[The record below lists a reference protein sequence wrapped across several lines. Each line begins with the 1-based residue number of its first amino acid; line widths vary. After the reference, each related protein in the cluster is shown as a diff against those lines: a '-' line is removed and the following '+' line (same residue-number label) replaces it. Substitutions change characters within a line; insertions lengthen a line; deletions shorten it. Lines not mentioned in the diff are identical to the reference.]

1 MLSFQ
6 QLIQNLTDTT
16 QPSRSRREAASTL
29 ASRGDTQAVPFL
41 IEALTDSDSI
51 LRREA
56 AKALQQLNAAS
67 ATEPLLHALEI
78 EPNDLTAW
86 AIIEAVGELG
96 NPRVLPMLKSFQ
108 SADSLLTQ
116 MEVKKSIARIETRY
130 PELDNLA
137 PTLGE
142 AGAGEEIDVGEF
154 DLPAARGI
162 DGMHSS
168 SAMNA
173 AEASDAASLE
183 QHDTGKGQAQGAA
196 PTPNLE
202 VEDRKASIS
211 VEATGISTSFAGEN
225 TLWGPDAT
233 EPEEIAVEEHPVQPA
248 TELEGQAQG
257 TAPTTELEG
266 QAQGTA
272 PTTEL
277 EGQAQGTAPT
287 TETESPDSE
296 FTPDEQ
302 EEAAE
307 LKDLSEPIA
316 QSSRRGRHRTTLP
329 VLVPSSSAVRCA
341 PMEFG
346 RLPERPRR
354 NFFATLLHP
363 SQYFSKRW
371 LSRARAYIVLWCV
384 LLAATIGFV
393 RYHGQNESEATS
405 LARLG
410 FSIADVPEQ
419 VKRSLDESDF
429 YIQEGYYRQAISSY
443 RLIQSLAAIP
453 VHFYKKLGFAY
464 FKEGQYA
471 LAVEAYELFLAAQA
485 NTTSDPFVA
494 EAAFTGSY
502 QPGWIGKT
510 AGLDYEAYNALG
522 TAYMKLRRMKDA
534 QRAYEQ
540 AIVIAPEDG
549 QAYNNLARLY
559 ADAGGIFPFKAGGD
573 TFRQQRLKF
582 SEVLAYTAVA
592 LNPEVAPYQA
602 TLGRILAR
610 RGQLNKAIKSL
621 ERAIRLQDDYIE
633 AHYHLARVALKA
645 EERDKALK
653 AIQNVLKLNPAFVLV
668 NSQM

>member
-16 QPSRSRREAASTL
+16 QPSRARREAASTL
-29 ASRGDTQAVPFL
+29 ASRGDAQAVPFL
-41 IEALTDSDSI
+41 LEALTDSDSI
-51 LRREA
+51 VRREA
-56 AKALQQLNAAS
+56 AKALQQLNATS

-96 NPRVLPMLKSFQ
+96 TPRVLPMLKSFQ
-108 SADSLLTQ
+108 SVDSLLTQ
-116 MEVKKSIARIETRY
+116 MEVKKSIGRIETRY
-130 PELDNLA
+130 PELDN
-137 PTLGE
+137 P
-142 AGAGEEIDVGEF
+142 AGAAEEIDVGEF
-154 DLPAARGI
+154 DLPPTREI
-162 DGMHSS
+162 DRKHSS
-168 SAMNA
+168 SDMNA
-173 AEASDAASLE
+173 PEASDAASLE
-183 QHDTGKGQAQGAA
+183 QHDT
-196 PTPNLE
+196 TPNLE

-211 VEATGISTSFAGEN
+211 VGATWS
-225 TLWGPDAT
+225 PDAT
-233 EPEEIAVEEHPVQPA
+233 EPEEIAVEEHPAQPA

-257 TAPTTELEG
+257 TAPTTG
-266 QAQGTA
+266 D
-272 PTTEL
+272 

-287 TETESPDSE
+287 TETVSPDSE

-302 EEAAE
+302 EDAAE
-307 LKDLSEPIA
+307 LKDLSESIA

-329 VLVPSSSAVRCA
+329 VLVPSSSAVRYA

-371 LSRARAYIVLWCV
+371 LSRARAYVVLWCV
-384 LLAATIGFV
+384 LLAATIGFT

-443 RLIQSLAAIP
+443 QLIQSLAAIP
-453 VHFYKKLGFAY
+453 VHFNKKLGFAY

-471 LAVEAYELFLAAQA
+471 LAVEAYELFLEAQA

-510 AGLDYEAYNALG
+510 SGLDYEAYNALG

-540 AIVIAPEDG
+540 AIVLVPEDG

-559 ADAGGIFPFKAGGD
+559 ADGY
-573 TFRQQRLKF
+573 QQRLKF
-582 SEVLAYTAVA
+582 AEVLAYTAVA

-602 TLGRILAR
+602 TLGRILAK

-645 EERDKALK
+645 EEQDKASK

>member
-16 QPSRSRREAASTL
+16 QPSRVRREAASTL
-29 ASRGDTQAVPFL
+29 ASQGDAQAVPFL
-41 IEALTDSDSI
+41 LEALTDSDSI
-51 LRREA
+51 VRREA
-56 AKALQQLNAAS
+56 AKALQQLNATS

-96 NPRVLPMLKSFQ
+96 TPRVLPMLKSFQ
-108 SADSLLTQ
+108 SVDSLLTQ
-116 MEVKKSIARIETRY
+116 MEVKKSIGRIETRY
-130 PELDNLA
+130 PELDNQGVVLA
-137 PTLGE
+137 PALQGKTPLG
-142 AGAGEEIDVGEF
+142 AAEEIDVGEF
-154 DLPAARGI
+154 HLPPTRGI
-162 DGMHSS
+162 DRKHSS
-168 SAMNA
+168 SDMNA
-173 AEASDAASLE
+173 PEASDAASLE
-183 QHDTGKGQAQGAA
+183 QHDT
-196 PTPNLE
+196 TPNLE

-211 VEATGISTSFAGEN
+211 VGATWS
-225 TLWGPDAT
+225 PDAT
-233 EPEEIAVEEHPVQPA
+233 ERKVSRFGDRSYEEHPAEPA
-248 TELEGQAQG
+248 TEL
-257 TAPTTELEG
+257 
-266 QAQGTA
+266 
-272 PTTEL
+272 
-277 EGQAQGTAPT
+277 
-287 TETESPDSE
+287 TETGDEVELPETVSPDSE

-302 EEAAE
+302 EDAAE
-307 LKDLSEPIA
+307 LKDLSESIA

-329 VLVPSSSAVRCA
+329 VLVPSSSAVRYA

-346 RLPERPRR
+346 RLPERQRR

-384 LLAATIGFV
+384 LLAATIGFT

-443 RLIQSLAAIP
+443 QLIQSLAAIP
-453 VHFYKKLGFAY
+453 VHFNKKLGFAY

-471 LAVEAYELFLAAQA
+471 LAVEAYELFLEAQA
-485 NTTSDPFVA
+485 NTTNDPFVA

-510 AGLDYEAYNALG
+510 PGLDYEAYNALG

-540 AIVIAPEDG
+540 AIVLVPEDG

-559 ADAGGIFPFKAGGD
+559 ADGY
-573 TFRQQRLKF
+573 QQRLKF
-582 SEVLAYTAVA
+582 AEVLAYTAVA

-602 TLGRILAR
+602 TLGRILAK

-645 EERDKALK
+645 EERDKASK